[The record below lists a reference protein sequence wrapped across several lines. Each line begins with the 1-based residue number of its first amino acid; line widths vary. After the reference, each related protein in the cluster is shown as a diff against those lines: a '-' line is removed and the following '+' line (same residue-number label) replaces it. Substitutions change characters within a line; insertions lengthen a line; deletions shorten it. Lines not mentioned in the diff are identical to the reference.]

1 MKMKGSCLLAM
12 AASVALPIGCASSSS
27 ITGPQLG
34 KPVVLHLGEDVVFPR
49 QDLRVGFTEVQ
60 ADSRCPPPGTQVV
73 CVWAGVATIAVWA
86 EQPPHPRSDMVL
98 STIDWNGITTS
109 GRYLDYTLRVQGL
122 TRPVDK
128 SKYAL
133 TLAVTTD

>member
-1 MKMKGSCLLAM
+1 MKGSHLLALLVTV
-12 AASVALPIGCASSSS
+12 ASSIGCAASSS

-34 KPVVLHLGEDVVFPR
+34 EPVVLHLNEDIVFPR

-60 ADSRCPPPGTQVV
+60 ADSRCPPPGTQAV
-73 CVWAGVATIAVWA
+73 CVWAGVATVSVWA

-98 STIDWNGITTS
+98 STVDWNGITTS
-109 GRYLDYTLRVQGL
+109 GRYLDYTLEVQGL
-122 TRPVDK
+122 TRPVDR
-128 SKYAL
+128 SDYAL